1 MNVRFLGAHNM
12 ESKETRP
19 MSMLIDNILAID
31 AGGLTSSLTFSE
43 QAAIKALLVTHH
55 HYDHIKDIPMLGMNF
70 YVNNSQLPIYSIKSV
85 YEALNYL
92 FKYPGKLYLD
102 FLKSPS
108 DNPTLKFIP
117 VVPLK
122 PLTIEGYNILA
133 VLVKHSVPTVGYQ
146 ITSPKGEILFYT
158 GDTGSG
164 LDNCWQQISP
174 DLLAIEVTLPNEF
187 IETAREAKHLTPCLL
202 REELLSFQ
210 KIKGYLPKI
219 ITVHMFP
226 QHQGKIEIELKQI
239 AAELNATIMPGYEDM
254 QINL

>member
-1 MNVRFLGAHNM
+1 
-12 ESKETRP
+12 
-19 MSMLIDNILAID
+19 
-31 AGGLTSSLTFSE
+31 
-43 QAAIKALLVTHH
+43 
-55 HYDHIKDIPMLGMNF
+55 MLGMNF
-70 YVNNSQLPIYSIKSV
+70 YINNAQLPIYSIQSV
-85 YEALNYL
+85 YEALYYL

-122 PLTIEGYNILA
+122 PFTIEGYNILA
-133 VLVKHSVPTVGYQ
+133 VPMKYSVPTVGYQ

-174 DLLAIEVTLPNEF
+174 DLIIIEVTSADEF
-187 IETAREAKHLTPCLL
+187 TETARKAKHLTPGLL
-202 REELLSFQ
+202 KEELLSFQ

-226 QHQGKIEIELKQI
+226 QNQGKIEIELIQI
-239 AAELNATIMPGYEDM
+239 AAELNATIMAGYEDM
-254 QINL
+254 RINL

>member
-1 MNVRFLGAHNM
+1 M
-12 ESKETRP
+12 
-19 MSMLIDNILAID
+19 
-31 AGGLTSSLTFSE
+31 
-43 QAAIKALLVTHH
+43 
-55 HYDHIKDIPMLGMNF
+55 
-70 YVNNSQLPIYSIKSV
+70 
-85 YEALNYL
+85 
-92 FKYPGKLYLD
+92 
-102 FLKSPS
+102 
-108 DNPTLKFIP
+108 
-117 VVPLK
+117 
-122 PLTIEGYNILA
+122 A

-174 DLLAIEVTLPNEF
+174 NLLAIEVTLPNEF